1 LNCPNKN
8 PTIGSVNW
16 YIGKIRMILNGQY
29 IKPLVTVLDIPRKA
43 VTGFATHAAKEP
55 LIAKTINISII

>member
-1 LNCPNKN
+1 M
-8 PTIGSVNW
+8 GSVNW
-16 YIGKIRMILNGQY
+16 YIGKISIILKGQQ

-55 LIAKTINISII
+55 LIAKTINISMI